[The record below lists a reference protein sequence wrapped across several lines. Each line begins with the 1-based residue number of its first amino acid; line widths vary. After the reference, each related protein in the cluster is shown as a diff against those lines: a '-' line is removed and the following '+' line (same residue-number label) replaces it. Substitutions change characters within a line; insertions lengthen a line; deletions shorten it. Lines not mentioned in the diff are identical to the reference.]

1 MEAKWGF
8 TLQQWGAPP
17 LAADEV
23 EGNLEFFPDLAVTST
38 PPS

>member
-17 LAADEV
+17 LAAAEV

-38 PPS
+38 PPP